1 MTEQARGR
9 HLVVAGC
16 LTGATLFW
24 AGNYVVGAAAVREL
38 SPVSLTALR
47 WAIAALPLVVI
58 AQLVERPDWRA
69 ALRTWRRQ
77 LMLAVVGMIGY
88 ALLVYSALQHTS
100 SVNASLVNALNPALI
115 ALLAAALA
123 RSAPSRR
130 AVAGMLL
137 ALVGVLVVLTR
148 GRVETLLS
156 LQFNAGDL
164 LMLGAITVWSIYT
177 VIGRANAGS
186 VPPITATAIQ
196 AVLSA
201 AVMAPFAL
209 AGQVHW
215 PRTGPGTLALLF
227 IALFPSLGA
236 YLLWNLGLRRLPA
249 ESAGAAGVYM
259 NLITV
264 FTVAINAVLG
274 YRIGAA
280 QLVGGALVLGGV
292 LLVHRTRR

>member
-1 MTEQARGR
+1 MTERARG
-9 HLVVAGC
+9 LVVAGC

-123 RSAPSRR
+123 RSAPSRQ

-137 ALVGVLVVLTR
+137 GLAGVLVVLTR
-148 GRVETLLS
+148 GRIETLLS
-156 LQFNAGDL
+156 LHVNLGDL

-177 VIGRANAGS
+177 VIGRSNAGS

-201 AVMAPFAL
+201 VVMAPFAL

-215 PRTGPGTLALLF
+215 PRTGSGTMALLF
-227 IALFPSLGA
+227 IAVFPSLGA
-236 YLLWNLGLRRLPA
+236 YLLWNLGLRRLPERA
-249 ESAGAAGVYM
+249 AGTAGVYM

-292 LLVHRTRR
+292 LLVHRARR

>member
-1 MTEQARGR
+1 MTERARG
-9 HLVVAGC
+9 LVVAGC

-123 RSAPSRR
+123 RSAPSRQ

-137 ALVGVLVVLTR
+137 GLAGVLVVLTR
-148 GRVETLLS
+148 GRIETLLS
-156 LQFNAGDL
+156 LHVNLGDL

-177 VIGRANAGS
+177 VIGRSNAGS

-201 AVMAPFAL
+201 VVMAPFAL
-209 AGQVHW
+209 ASQVHW
-215 PRTGPGTLALLF
+215 PRTGSGTMALLF
-227 IALFPSLGA
+227 IAVFPSLGA
-236 YLLWNLGLRRLPA
+236 YLLWNLGLRRLPERA
-249 ESAGAAGVYM
+249 AGTAGVYM

-292 LLVHRTRR
+292 LLVHRARR